1 MTSVYQATYRS
12 SDGSLYVDFDFCK
25 MEDGGYRIYILSDI
39 NYCGRAESSPDTHR
53 IITSPY
59 SYICWDG
66 KISSLKQAKAVA
78 ALWADTTALY
88 IKGYTDFD
96 TIARIL
102 SA

>member
-1 MTSVYQATYRS
+1 MTSDYQATYRT
-12 SDGSLYVDFDFCK
+12 SDGSLCVDFDFRR
-25 MEDGGYRIYILSDI
+25 MENGDYRIYILSDI
-39 NYCGRAESSPDTHR
+39 NYHGRPDSSLATHR
-53 IITSPY
+53 IITMPH
-59 SYICWDG
+59 SYICWNG
-66 KISSLKQAKAVA
+66 TIRSLKQAKAVA